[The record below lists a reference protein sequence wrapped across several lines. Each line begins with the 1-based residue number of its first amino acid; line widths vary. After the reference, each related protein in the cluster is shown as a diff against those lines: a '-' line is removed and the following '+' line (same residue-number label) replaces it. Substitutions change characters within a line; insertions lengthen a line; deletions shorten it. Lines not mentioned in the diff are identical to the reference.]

1 MKTIINPIRTIR
13 QILLLAAMVFTSG
26 KALAQQEKQIL
37 SDNPAMGRCLQQTK
51 FDIDSTAQAVILY
64 EKGYAIMEGGDI
76 SYTIERIVKI
86 LSKEAIEY
94 FGTIDIAK
102 GRDVRVMDID
112 ATTYNLEGGQI
123 IKQSVNRSD
132 IFKDKV
138 TKGVVISKFNLPSL
152 KIGSVIHY
160 TYTISQSGYTI
171 PDWTFQNNYPTLCS
185 EYEISV
191 PDYVVYTALQRINV
205 PLKAVKRKKEMET
218 CTSCSFT
225 ESFGKG
231 QPVYATWIRRN
242 VPAFKEE
249 PYMSSNDNYLES
261 IKIRITAI
269 IDDGIVKERYKNW
282 DEFCKKYYYKDNEFC
297 GQAFNNNNFLKEKV
311 DELTRGKTTELDKA
325 KAIFSYIR
333 SNFTPKESGPGS
345 GADIKDV
352 FASRQGSAAG
362 INLLLSAMLRKAGL
376 NSAPVLLATKSA
388 ERLSQFYPD
397 NQSINYVASKVQAD
411 KKEYFLDASGR
422 YMPFGTLPPF
432 CYNGYCRVIS
442 EEGGFAI
449 LNPDSIKNKTVVIAT
464 LAQAADKGKL
474 LLKSDYQFGVMSGMN
489 YRRKW
494 HDDSVKVKADFQKQL
509 KAFNASATLA
519 SYRFINLD
527 QPDELLKL
535 HYEAII
541 ELSENAD
548 MVYFNPYFEKFF
560 EQNPFSANN
569 RTYPIEMDYQSD
581 LNYIFN
587 FTLPPNYTVDD
598 YPKSALI
605 KFGSNNLLTMKNIMN
620 YDETEKQFSINSRFT
635 TQATVFGADGY
646 SELRNFFGHVIE
658 EQNKKIVLKKLP

>member
-1 MKTIINPIRTIR
+1 MNITTNPIRTIR
-13 QILLLAAMVFTSG
+13 RTLLLAAMVFTSG
-26 KALAQQEKQIL
+26 KVPAQQEQSIL

-64 EKGYAIMEGGDI
+64 EKGNATMEGGNI
-76 SYTIERIVKI
+76 SFTIERIVKI
-86 LSKEAIEY
+86 LGKEAIED

-102 GRDVRVMDID
+102 GKDVQVTDIK

-123 IKQSVNRSD
+123 IKQSINRSD

-152 KIGSVIHY
+152 KTGSVIYY

-171 PDWTFQNNYPTLCS
+171 PDWTFQNIYPTLCS
-185 EYEISV
+185 EFEISV

-205 PLKAVKRKKEMET
+205 PCKVVKRKKEMET
-218 CTSCSFT
+218 CASCSFT
-225 ESFGKG
+225 ESFGKD
-231 QPVYATWIRRN
+231 QPVYATWVRRN
-242 VPAFKEE
+242 IPAFKEE
-249 PYMSSNDNYLES
+249 PYMSSNDNYLEG
-261 IKIRITAI
+261 IKIRITAV
-269 IDDGIVKERYKNW
+269 IDDGIVKEIYKNW

-297 GQAFNNNNFLKEKV
+297 GQAFNNNNFLKEKTE
-311 DELTRGKTTELDKA
+311 ELTQGKTTELDKA
-325 KAIFSYIR
+325 KAIFTYIR
-333 SNFTPKESGPGS
+333 SNFTQKESGTGS
-345 GADIKDV
+345 TADIKDV
-352 FASRQGSAAG
+352 FTNRQGSVAG
-362 INLLLSAMLRKAGL
+362 INLLLTAMLRKAGL
-376 NSAPVLLATKSA
+376 NSAPVLLSTKAA

-397 NQSINYVASKVQAD
+397 PQSINYVVSKVQAG
-411 KKEYFLDASGR
+411 KKDYFLDASGR
-422 YMPFGTLPPF
+422 YMPFGTLPAF

-442 EEGGFAI
+442 EDGGFAI
-449 LNPDSIKNKTVVIAT
+449 LNPDSIKNKTVIITTLIPAT
-464 LAQAADKGKL
+464 DKNKL

-489 YRRKW
+489 YRRRW
-494 HDDSVKVKADFQKQL
+494 QDDSTKVKTDFEKQL
-509 KAFNASATLA
+509 KAFNASAILA
-519 SYRFINLD
+519 NYRFINLD

-535 HYEAII
+535 HYEASIT
-541 ELSENAD
+541 LPENSD
-548 MVYFNPYFEKFF
+548 MVYFNPYLDKFF
-560 EQNPFSANN
+560 GQNPFSASN

-587 FTLPPNYTVDD
+587 FTLPANYTVDD

-620 YDETEKQFSINSRFT
+620 YDEAEKQFSINSRFT
-635 TQATVFGADGY
+635 TQATVFGAEGY